1 MSIATFAKRWQ
12 FWLGD
17 MRTNKG
23 LIYRQYREIRKVN
36 ELAGISFA
44 DVQLERLKQYAKEHV
59 PFYMNH
65 EAFPVVN
72 KNDYV
77 SKTDDFISDE
87 YNKFIH
93 SKRLGGIHVSSTS
106 GSTGTPLKVYQNRE
120 KRARTIADLKAVGEW
135 CGYRSHER
143 MVLLRSHIEHFNRTP
158 EREKRENIF
167 YISCDLQDDDHIAQI
182 CSRICTLRPKI
193 VFGYSSTLTAIE
205 SFLSRHPDIDVSH
218 FGVRIILVGA
228 EAIDSVV
235 RRRIESRFSVPVF
248 CRYSDMEAGIFA
260 QDMGSG
266 TSYKWNWASFYLEV
280 LKLDSDEPVGD
291 GEVGRIVISDLF
303 NYAMPLIRYDTGDL
317 GVIDLSGDKPG
328 LKEVYGR
335 KVDAIY
341 ATDGKMLSPH
351 SKTNALW
358 GIHGIRQ
365 WQLVQT
371 GRESFTLNVNLDDSS
386 ALEKLVGNIKA
397 VVGQDA
403 DIIVNR
409 VDEIP
414 ILSSG
419 KRRAVI
425 QKYYV

>member
-167 YISCDLQDDDHIAQI
+167 YISCDL
-182 CSRICTLRPKI
+182 
-193 VFGYSSTLTAIE
+193 
-205 SFLSRHPDIDVSH
+205 
-218 FGVRIILVGA
+218 
-228 EAIDSVV
+228 
-235 RRRIESRFSVPVF
+235 
-248 CRYSDMEAGIFA
+248 
-260 QDMGSG
+260 
-266 TSYKWNWASFYLEV
+266 
-280 LKLDSDEPVGD
+280 
-291 GEVGRIVISDLF
+291 
-303 NYAMPLIRYDTGDL
+303 
-317 GVIDLSGDKPG
+317 
-328 LKEVYGR
+328 
-335 KVDAIY
+335 
-341 ATDGKMLSPH
+341 
-351 SKTNALW
+351 
-358 GIHGIRQ
+358 
-365 WQLVQT
+365 
-371 GRESFTLNVNLDDSS
+371 
-386 ALEKLVGNIKA
+386 
-397 VVGQDA
+397 
-403 DIIVNR
+403 
-409 VDEIP
+409 
-414 ILSSG
+414 
-419 KRRAVI
+419 
-425 QKYYV
+425 